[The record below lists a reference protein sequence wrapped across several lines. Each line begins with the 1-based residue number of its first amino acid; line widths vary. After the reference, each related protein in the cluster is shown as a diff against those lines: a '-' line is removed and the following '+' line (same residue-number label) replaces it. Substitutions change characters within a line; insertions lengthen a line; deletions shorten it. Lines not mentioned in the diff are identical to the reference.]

1 MSKSKQFRNRRIRQI
16 EELCRKFN
24 VGFQIQTASTGTRY
38 FTLEDGTTVRVSDH
52 ADAYATADYTCDPA
66 EDEYK
71 AVKKHI
77 QSIGGKME
85 LNEFNIQRLAD
96 RFHDQRKVELAHAVH
111 ALLDPEAAKDHIR
124 LVWGSATEQ
133 ADREIAEL
141 EKNMRV
147 VRRYFK

>member
-1 MSKSKQFRNRRIRQI
+1 MKGKQFRSRRIKQI
-16 EELCRKFN
+16 EDLCRKFN
-24 VGFQIQTASTGTRY
+24 VGFSIQTASTGSRY
-38 FTLEDGTTVRVSDH
+38 FTLEDGKTIRVSDH

-71 AVKKHI
+71 AVSRHI
-77 QSIGGKME
+77 RSLSDKPE
-85 LNEFNIQRLAD
+85 LNEVTAQRLAD